1 MYVTTQGNLYLDTTN
16 TRMIIESSSKNFD
29 LPVNIIRYSSPAGT
43 RDDTIIKNTDFT
55 LEDKYVVG
63 ENKLL
68 VFVDDILCCIGTE
81 YNEIGIKGEES
92 NIIQFVDWDITPDM
106 NLEYIIIGKDYL
118 TISVNGEKVAKV
130 NNNIDLSIPTKTSDL
145 INNSGFITSNENIAS
160 ADVAKKTQGNLQII
174 VNGETDEGT
183 KVYSFDGSINT
194 SAEINLPTQTT
205 DLLDANLLVYS
216 KDSTVKDIRIISQAA
231 YDILDKSTI
240 ANNTVYLVYE

>member
-1 MYVTTQGNLYLDTTN
+1 
-16 TRMIIESSSKNFD
+16 
-29 LPVNIIRYSSPAGT
+29 
-43 RDDTIIKNTDFT
+43 
-55 LEDKYVVG
+55 
-63 ENKLL
+63 
-68 VFVDDILCCIGTE
+68 
-81 YNEIGIKGEES
+81 
-92 NIIQFVDWDITPDM
+92 M

-174 VNGETDEGT
+174 VNGEKDEGT

-231 YDILDKSTI
+231 YDVLDKSTI